1 VDPYLGPMLVPVNP
15 NVETGTLY
23 CSCGSATYHG
33 MTASL
38 TRRYTN
44 NLQFQVNYTYSR
56 SVDDVLDFS
65 SFNSSF
71 YPTLFPNGTV
81 LGQGRD
87 QGQSAY
93 NLKHILTG
101 NAVYTTPF
109 ETGKSLM
116 DTILAN
122 ISISPIVTLHSGI
135 PFEVLINPQQGLAGE
150 CLTVAACENGG
161 AVSNGLVQEALNQ
174 ARPFNAP
181 RNSGVGP
188 WDFRWDMSVRKG
200 IYINKERGLRL
211 DVIANVANILNHTNF
226 LGVNGS
232 FTQFQAGSALTADAV
247 PLLQVPGQPQQ
258 VINLLNGPYSF
269 QGHKIFNTTEKA
281 SGGALPLGSD
291 PLAFVSA
298 DVPRQAQFMLKLSF

>member
-1 VDPYLGPMLVPVNP
+1 VDPFLGPMLVPINP

-38 TRRYTN
+38 IRRYTN
-44 NLQFQVNYTYSR
+44 HLQFSVNYTYSR
-56 SVDDVLDFS
+56 AVDDVLDFS

-93 NLKHILTG
+93 NLTHLFSA

-109 ETGKSLM
+109 QTGQNIL
-116 DTILAN
+116 DTILAD
-122 ISISPIVTLHSGI
+122 ITIAPIVSIHSGI
-135 PFEVLINPQQGLAGE
+135 PFEVLINPGQGLAGE
-150 CLTVAACENGG
+150 CLTVASCENGG
-161 AVSNGLVQEALNQ
+161 ATANGLVQEALNQ

-200 IYINKERGLRL
+200 IYVNKERGVRL
-211 DVIANVANILNHTNF
+211 DVIANLSNILNHTNF
-226 LGVNGS
+226 LGVDGIFPGVSSAAQAANVQLINGIGGFNGS
-232 FTQFQAGSALTADAV
+232 V
-247 PLLQVPGQPQQ
+247 
-258 VINLLNGPYSF
+258 NLLNGPYSF
-269 QGHKIFNTTEKA
+269 HGSKTLDNAERAGLTGT
-281 SGGALPLGSD
+281 ALGTD
-291 PLAFVSA
+291 PLSFVSA
-298 DVPRQAQFMLKLSF
+298 DVPRQAQFVLKLSF